1 MGSQSIKGTGQLEC
15 QLQGTSVYGKKEALG
30 QWRSKRFHI
39 FVGGPLNM
47 FKVHDRNKGVSL
59 KEHEF

>member
-1 MGSQSIKGTGQLEC
+1 M
-15 QLQGTSVYGKKEALG
+15 
-30 QWRSKRFHI
+30 FHI